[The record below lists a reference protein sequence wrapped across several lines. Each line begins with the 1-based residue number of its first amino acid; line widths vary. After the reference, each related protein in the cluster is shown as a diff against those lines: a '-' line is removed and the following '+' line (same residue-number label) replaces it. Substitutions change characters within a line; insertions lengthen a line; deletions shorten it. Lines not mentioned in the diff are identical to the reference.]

1 MSPGPFDLTGGPFL
15 TLYIVL
21 LVPTLIAGIVIPAW
35 LRPEGRSGRVTD
47 AERLA
52 FLAGGRQRFF
62 DTIVTRLL
70 AADAL
75 NLIGKKGF
83 VTAPGGAGR
92 SEPERRL
99 LAVARGEPAGWKQVE
114 QALQP
119 YAAATE
125 DDLVDAGLIMDRGV
139 TMQLRFWQTSPY
151 LLLIAFGLI
160 KFGVGEAR
168 DRPVGY
174 LTILLAITFV
184 LAVIRFAVVDRR
196 TRAGIDLLANIRD
209 RSDRLRRAPTNDETW
224 LAVALFG
231 TSVLAG
237 SAWSDY
243 HALRTASDG
252 GAGSGC
258 GSSGGGCGGGGG
270 GGGGG
275 CGGCGS

>member
-1 MSPGPFDLTGGPFL
+1 MSLGPFDLTGGPFL
-15 TLYIVL
+15 TLYVVL
-21 LVPTLIAGIVIPAW
+21 LVLTLIAGIVIPRW
-35 LRPEGRSGRVTD
+35 LRPEGRAGRVTD
-47 AERLA
+47 AGRLA

-70 AADAL
+70 ATDAL
-75 NLIGKKGF
+75 SLIGKKGF

-92 SEPERRL
+92 SEPEHRL
-99 LAVARGEPAGWKQVE
+99 LAAARGEPAGWKQVE

-119 YAAATE
+119 FAAATE

-139 TMQLRFWQTSPY
+139 TTQLRFWQASPY

-168 DRPVGY
+168 ERPVGY
-174 LTILLAITFV
+174 LTMLLVITFV

-196 TRAGIDLLANIRD
+196 TRAGIELLAGARD
-209 RSDRLRRAPTNDETW
+209 HSDRLRRAPTRDETW

-231 TSVLAG
+231 TGVLAG

-243 HALRTASDG
+243 HTLRTAGDG
-252 GAGSGC
+252 GATSGC

-270 GGGGG
+270 GGG

>member
-1 MSPGPFDLTGGPFL
+1 
-15 TLYIVL
+15 LYVVL
-21 LVPTLIAGIVIPAW
+21 LVLTLIAGIVIPRW
-35 LRPEGRSGRVTD
+35 LRPEGRPGRVTGP
-47 AERLA
+47 ERLA

-62 DTIVTRLL
+62 DAIVTRLL

-99 LAVARGEPAGWKQVE
+99 LAAARGEPAGWKQVE

-119 YAAATE
+119 YAATTE
-125 DDLVDAGLIMDRGV
+125 DDLVDAGLMLERGI
-139 TMQLRFWQTSPY
+139 TTQLRFWQTSPY
-151 LLLIAFGLI
+151 LVLLAFGLI

-174 LTILLAITFV
+174 LTMLLVVTFV
-184 LAVIRFAVVDRR
+184 LAIIRFAAVDRR
-196 TRAGIDLLANIRD
+196 TRAGIELLADARD
-209 RSDRLRRAPTNDETW
+209 ESDRLRRAATRDESW

-231 TSVLAG
+231 TGVLAG
-237 SAWSDY
+237 SALSDY

-252 GAGSGC
+252 GATSGC

-270 GGGGG
+270 GGGG